1 MGEAQDVYSWEIE
14 AREMDLYLGVE
25 ATNPDGHGEEINKEG
40 NMMKIIKKLQI
51 DA

>member
-25 ATNPDGHGEEINKEG
+25 GQTLMGME
-40 NMMKIIKKLQI
+40 KK
-51 DA
+51 